1 MTTVAN
7 VIPRARARYALRSV
21 VVPADLTDLRG
32 PDSGQVEL
40 PQRLFWSGPG
50 RTFDIA
56 DADQVLEMYEAVFDA
71 ARSAADFAEYVNAE
85 LLTRLWPE
93 LALSPRVRRAWE
105 TAHPRLRPE
114 TAVAAP
120 VAAVVAPAA

>member
-1 MTTVAN
+1 MTTVAT
-7 VIPRARARYALRSV
+7 VIPQARSHYALRAV
-21 VVPADLTDLRG
+21 VVPADLADLRG

-71 ARSAADFAEYVNAE
+71 ARSAADVGEYVNAG

-105 TAHPRLRPE
+105 TVHPRLRPE
-114 TAVAAP
+114 AAAAAP
-120 VAAVVAPAA
+120 VATAVAPAA